1 MGQKVAIIFYS
12 ATGNTEAMAEA
23 VAVGAKKAGADVLLA
38 PVSDVDPVEIG
49 NTCHRI
55 ILGCSAWGV
64 EVIEEAQMRPFC
76 DKLKPFAGA
85 RFPAHPLLAYGYP
98 DEIALK
104 NCEELGKAVAEAE
117 E

>member
-1 MGQKVAIIFYS
+1 
-12 ATGNTEAMAEA
+12 MAEA

-64 EVIEEAQMRPFC
+64 EVNEEAQMKRE
-76 DKLKPFAGA
+76 LE
-85 RFPAHPLLAYGYP
+85 
-98 DEIALK
+98 EIDFFRRA
-104 NCEELGKAVAEAE
+104 NVF
-117 E
+117 

>member
-49 NTCHRI
+49 NTCPDHFGL
-55 ILGCSAWGV
+55 LGLGGGGYRRGAD
-64 EVIEEAQMRPFC
+64 EA
-76 DKLKPFAGA
+76 
-85 RFPAHPLLAYGYP
+85 LL
-98 DEIALK
+98 
-104 NCEELGKAVAEAE
+104 
-117 E
+117 